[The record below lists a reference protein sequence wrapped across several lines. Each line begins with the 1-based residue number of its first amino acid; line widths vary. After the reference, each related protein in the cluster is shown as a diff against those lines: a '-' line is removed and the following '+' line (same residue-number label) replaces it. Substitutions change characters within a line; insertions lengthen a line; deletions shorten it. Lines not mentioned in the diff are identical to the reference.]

1 MFVRQAWKKQLHTA
15 WCDNILVVVPLNNPV
30 YCCSPILQLWQ
41 WPRWRNCKEL
51 CPSCLVPGYMGT
63 TPILDIPVQACTE
76 LHTCCPQNTARI
88 KTYDYIAER
97 DEAWSASKLQRG
109 ANVQT
114 MQPYGMYISLYDLVQ
129 PKPYYFWVEGLS
141 TWLSSFI
148 KGLSLIY
155 QLRILTSSDLT
166 WKIFS
171 CKRVVPKL

>member
-1 MFVRQAWKKQLHTA
+1 
-15 WCDNILVVVPLNNPV
+15 
-30 YCCSPILQLWQ
+30 
-41 WPRWRNCKEL
+41 
-51 CPSCLVPGYMGT
+51 
-63 TPILDIPVQACTE
+63 
-76 LHTCCPQNTARI
+76 
-88 KTYDYIAER
+88 
-97 DEAWSASKLQRG
+97 
-109 ANVQT
+109 
-114 MQPYGMYISLYDLVQ
+114 MQPYGMYISLYDLVR

>member
-1 MFVRQAWKKQLHTA
+1 
-15 WCDNILVVVPLNNPV
+15 
-30 YCCSPILQLWQ
+30 
-41 WPRWRNCKEL
+41 
-51 CPSCLVPGYMGT
+51 
-63 TPILDIPVQACTE
+63 
-76 LHTCCPQNTARI
+76 
-88 KTYDYIAER
+88 
-97 DEAWSASKLQRG
+97 
-109 ANVQT
+109 